1 MFLQFKILIGEP
13 EPSQYVT
20 TLYVCVDES
29 GQQGRG
35 SCYSVAGCWFVS
47 ERRPTDT
54 LDRTKDK
61 LIQAMFEDGNSVSEL
76 KGSKASTGALNT
88 GISYLREA
96 AYDDSSIERS
106 RLPWS
111 MNIPVGFSLVAF
123 TPETISEAVADY
135 VDGLDLSRVVQSF
148 ALDAVL
154 KPLVHPE
161 QVHIDKSIDAIS
173 VLLDSTTWK
182 QPVNDYAR
190 TAVQETSLELETRDS
205 QSVPGIQLADLAAYS
220 CRRNYMHG
228 DCGTAA
234 GILHDLRFA
243 R

>member
-1 MFLQFKILIGEP
+1 MEAGASL
-13 EPSQYVT
+13 YVT
-20 TLYVCVDES
+20 TLYVCIDES
-29 GQQGRG
+29 GQQGHG

-61 LIQAMFEDGNSVSEL
+61 LSQAMFEDGVSEL
-76 KGSKASTGALNT
+76 KGSKASTDALNT
-88 GISYLREA
+88 GISYLRDVV
-96 AYDDSSIERS
+96 YDDSSIERS

-111 MNIPVGFSLVAF
+111 MSIPVGFSLVAF
-123 TPETISEAVADY
+123 TPETVSETVADY
-135 VDGLDLSRVVQSF
+135 VDDLNLPRVVQSF

-161 QVHIDKSIDAIS
+161 QVHIDDSIDTVA
-173 VLLDSTTWK
+173 VLLDSTTWE
-182 QPVNDYAR
+182 QPASDYAR
-190 TAVQETSLELETRDS
+190 NSVQGTNLSLETRDS
-205 QSVPGIQLADLAAYS
+205 RSVPGIQIADLAAYS
-220 CRRNYMHG
+220 WRRNYTDG

-234 GILHDLRFA
+234 GVLHDLRFA

>member
-1 MFLQFKILIGEP
+1 MA
-13 EPSQYVT
+13 

-29 GQQGRG
+29 GRPNDG

-47 ERRPTDT
+47 EARPVDT

-61 LIQAMFEDGNSVSEL
+61 LVGTMFGEASNVGEL
-76 KGSKASTGALNT
+76 KGSKASTDALND
-88 GISYLREA
+88 GISYLRSAVYE
-96 AYDDSSIERS
+96 DGSVEQSST
-106 RLPWS
+106 PWA
-111 MNIPVGFSLVAF
+111 MNIPVGFSVVAF
-123 TPETISEAVADY
+123 TPERITETVSGY
-135 VDGLDLSRVVQSF
+135 VNELDRPRVVQSF

-161 QVHIDKSIDAIS
+161 QVYLDAPIDAVQ

-182 QPVNDYAR
+182 QPANDYAC
-190 TAVQETSLELETRDS
+190 TSVQNTPLEMETRNS
-205 QSVPGIQLADLAAYS
+205 RSIPGIQLADLAAYS
-220 CRRNYMHG
+220 WRRNYTSG

-234 GILHDLRFA
+234 GVLHDLRFA

>member
-1 MFLQFKILIGEP
+1 M
-13 EPSQYVT
+13 T

-76 KGSKASTGALNT
+76 KGSKASTDALNT
-88 GISYLREA
+88 GISYLREVV
-96 AYDDSSIERS
+96 YDDSSIERS
-106 RLPWS
+106 HLPWS
-111 MNIPVGFSLVAF
+111 MSIPVGFSLVAF
-123 TPETISEAVADY
+123 TPETISETVADY
-135 VDGLDLSRVVQSF
+135 VDDLDLPRIVQSF

-161 QVHIDKSIDAIS
+161 QLQIGESIDAVT

-182 QPVNDYAR
+182 QPASDYAR
-190 TAVQETSLELETRDS
+190 NSVQDTELSLETRDS
-205 QSVPGIQLADLAAYS
+205 QSVPGIQIADLAAYAW
-220 CRRNYMHG
+220 RRNYTDG

-234 GILHDLRFA
+234 GVLHDLRFA